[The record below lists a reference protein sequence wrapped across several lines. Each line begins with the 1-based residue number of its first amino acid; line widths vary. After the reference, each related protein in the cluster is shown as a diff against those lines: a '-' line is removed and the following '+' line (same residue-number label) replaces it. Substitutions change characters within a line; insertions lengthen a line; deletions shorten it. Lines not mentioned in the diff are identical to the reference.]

1 MHYKRLQKYGKKLAV
16 AVLTSA
22 VLLASGATVY
32 AEDTGEYM
40 AQENIQETEGT
51 ESTVNAETSAESAD
65 KEDLK
70 PDQEEEK
77 EEAAEVETQEEG
89 KTQDV
94 SEEQPE
100 SEVQIKE
107 EKQPASESAA
117 VPELNE
123 EAQQP
128 AVQSQEAQIAVQ
140 TQTVEAPHPG
150 WNQSGGQTY
159 YLDENMNRLTGWRL
173 LGNVWYYFDDQG
185 VMATGW
191 RWIGGKW
198 YYMNS
203 AGAMQSGW
211 FQDGQTWYYANGSGV
226 MQTGWL
232 NRGGTWYYLTGSGA
246 MVEGWA
252 YIGGSWYY
260 MVPGNGAM
268 VGAGWHLIDNS
279 WYYMNGSGAMCS
291 NRWIGN
297 YYVGGSGA
305 ILTNTWVGSYWVGAD
320 GNWIPNY
327 DPDQNAKWV
336 QDGNTWYYQR
346 TDGSRITNSWKK
358 INGTWYYFAGSG
370 AMLTG
375 WNVVGGS
382 WYFFN
387 GSGAM
392 QTGWGQVDGSWY
404 YFGGDGAM
412 KTGWIN
418 DGKRNYYLKPN
429 GVWKNILIGVIGN
442 NEAGAATTAAKV
454 REMGVDAVIV
464 TGGYDPSQYDGIIIP
479 GGGDLDPSRYGQANT
494 GSSNIDNVLDDRQID
509 AVKRSA
515 EAGKPVLGICKG
527 IQLVN
532 VAFGGTLNQNIGG
545 HMGVWHSAHV
555 VAGGW
560 LSGVYSGSVS
570 VLSYHHQSIRDL
582 APGFQVDMRAGDGT
596 VEAISNSA
604 KRVYGVQFHPEQ
616 MNNDAGNRC
625 MKQFVAICTN

>member
-211 FQDGQTWYYANGSGV
+211 FQDGQTWYY
-226 MQTGWL
+226 
-232 NRGGTWYYLTGSGA
+232 LTGSGA

-305 ILTNTWVGSYWVGAD
+305 MLTNTWVGSYWVGAD

>member
-226 MQTGWL
+226 IQTGWL